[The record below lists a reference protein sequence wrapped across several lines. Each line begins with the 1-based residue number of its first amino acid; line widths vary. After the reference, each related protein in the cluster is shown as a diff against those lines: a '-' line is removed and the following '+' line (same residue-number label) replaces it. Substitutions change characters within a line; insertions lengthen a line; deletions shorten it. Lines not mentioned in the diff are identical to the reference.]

1 MKNVGGTMLIV
12 LAALAMA
19 ACEPEAVQRTV
30 SGAGPLRLEVWV
42 DGIRAPLYTHEGKSY
57 VEALKGREYSIRLV
71 NTSARRIAVALSV
84 DGLNTVDAKRT
95 SAREATKWV
104 IDPHDEV
111 TVSGWQVSSGAAR
124 KFFFTSEEDSYGA
137 ALGKTENLGII
148 SAAVFYEKEVR
159 VTRDRADETAA
170 GNAPAPEAAPAAP
183 APESKRVDKSSAAPG
198 SAPAG
203 QARVEKEEYAATG
216 MGDEVDNRVERVA
229 LDLEPEPCQAIDVRY
244 EFRAQLVRLG
254 VIPEGPERLDGRERA
269 SGFTDEYCPEK

>member
-1 MKNVGGTMLIV
+1 MKSVGGMILV
-12 LAALAMA
+12 ALAGLTMV
-19 ACEPEAVQRTV
+19 ACETEAVQRAV
-30 SGAGPLRLEVWV
+30 SGAGPLRLEIRV
-42 DGIRAPLYTHEGKSY
+42 DGARAPIYTHEGKHY

-84 DGLNTVDAKRT
+84 DGLNTVDARRT
-95 SAREATKWV
+95 SPGEATKWV

-124 KFFFTSEEDSYGA
+124 KFYFTSEEDSYGA

-159 VTRDRADETAA
+159 VTREQADETTA
-170 GNAPAPEAAPAAP
+170 GNPPAPTAAPAAP
-183 APESKRVDKSSAAPG
+183 PAESKRADKPSAVPEGTAA
-198 SAPAG
+198 S

-216 MGDEVDNRVERVA
+216 MGDEVDNRVERMA
-229 LDLEPEPCQAIDVRY
+229 LDLEPEPCQTVNVRY

-254 VIPEGPERLDGRERA
+254 VLPEETDRLDGRERA
-269 SGFTDEYCPEK
+269 SGFRDDYCPEK